1 MNSSS
6 SLDIDLDKEYVLG
19 LIDYLSR
26 PSLEPYP
33 TTNGYGIDTSVHV
46 MLRKSE
52 ILLGVVSQFLENE
65 GVEYRYKR
73 RDSEGIPEGILINKP
88 EDISTLRGL
97 GEGTFIQIA
106 ERLEYLVAVN
116 CEYGGKTIAGNEER
130 FCRLYKPWAD
140 MHPYWKSKKYTLDF
154 FEEEFDI
161 DIDNITD
168 GFEAPDPK
176 YPESISTEYVAGAFD
191 GSGMV
196 SLSINKEPVN
206 NTGHGMNLS
215 ARITISN
222 PNIRVKPNF
231 IRYFQNHSLE
241 PGISERE
248 NRLEIRFDS
257 VDEVKKF
264 IEEIG
269 GSTMYLYSL
278 CELFYGQLIPAY
290 RDQYHTT
297 KEGFLDMVR
306 AFEDVAPER
315 PRAQYTTEYFEEKWD
330 LEEPE

>member
-1 MNSSS
+1 MTSISP
-6 SLDIDLDKEYVLG
+6 LDIDLDKEYVLG

-33 TTNGYGIDTSVHV
+33 TGNGYGLDTGVYV
-46 MLRKSE
+46 TLRKSE
-52 ILLGVVSQFLENE
+52 ILLAVVSQFLEGE
-65 GVEYRYKR
+65 GIEYRYKG
-73 RDSEGIPEGILINKP
+73 RDSDGIPEQILISKP
-88 EDISTLRGL
+88 EGISALSRL

-106 ERLEYLVAVN
+106 ERLKYLVAVN
-116 CEYGGKTIAGNEER
+116 REYGGKTIAGNEER
-130 FCRLYKPWAD
+130 FCRIYKPWAD
-140 MHPYWKSKKYTLDF
+140 LHPYWKSKKYTLDF

-161 DIDNITD
+161 DINNIYDT
-168 GFEAPDPK
+168 FEAPDPK

-196 SLSINKEPVN
+196 SLLISKQTVN
-206 NTGHGMNLS
+206 NTSHSMTLS

-231 IRYFQNHSLE
+231 IRYFQDHGLE

-257 VDEVKKF
+257 VGKVEKF

-269 GSTMYLYSL
+269 GSTMYLYDL
-278 CELFYGQLIPAY
+278 CELFHGQLIPAY
-290 RDQYHTT
+290 KDQYHTT

-306 AFEDVAPER
+306 AFEDIAPER
-315 PRAQYTTEYFEEKWD
+315 PRAQYTTEYFEEKWS

>member
-6 SLDIDLDKEYVLG
+6 SFDINLNKEYVLG
-19 LIDYLSR
+19 LIDYLCR

-33 TTNGYGIDTSVHV
+33 TANGYGINASVHV
-46 MLRKSE
+46 TLRKSE
-52 ILLGVVSQFLENE
+52 ILLAVISQFLEYE
-65 GVEYRYKR
+65 GVEYRYER
-73 RDSEGIPEGILINKP
+73 RDSNGIPERILINKP
-88 EDISTLRGL
+88 EDICTLRGL
-97 GEGTFIQIA
+97 GEGIFIQIA

-116 CEYGGKTIAGNEER
+116 REYGGKTIAGNEER
-130 FCRLYKPWAD
+130 FYKIYQPWTD
-140 MHPYWKSKKYTLDF
+140 MHPYWKNKKYTLDF
-154 FEEEFDI
+154 FEEEFNTDI
-161 DIDNITD
+161 NSITD
-168 GFEAPDPK
+168 TFEAPDTK
-176 YPESISTEYVAGAFD
+176 YPESISREYVAGAFD

-196 SLSINKEPVN
+196 SLLINKQPVN
-206 NTGHGMNLS
+206 NTGYGMTLS

-231 IRYFQNHSLE
+231 IRYFQNHGLE

-257 VDEVKKF
+257 VDQVQKF

-269 GSTMYLYSL
+269 GSTMYLYNL
-278 CELFYGQLIPAY
+278 CELFHSQLIPAY
-290 RDQYHTT
+290 RDQYHTS
-297 KEGFLDMVR
+297 KRGFLDMVR
-306 AFEDVAPER
+306 AFEDVAHER